1 MGDAR
6 DTDES
11 IVNQIRPLRAV
22 GVRIDVKAEHGADVD
37 RLQHVVKRH
46 VEESSLAV
54 VTGLDLDSR
63 QLVELMTV
71 FGPRSCMTD
80 WSKMP
85 IDPEQDGVE
94 GAPTVNCPNEPLVR
108 YLGNVVDEKTN
119 RPATLLDDIGYE
131 WHQDS
136 STASKS
142 VLYCISSPAEG
153 AETLFAGAAT
163 LFSRLS
169 SEQQA
174 FAETAVAERSNTHNA
189 GGSAAFD
196 AHYGLRM
203 SHTGCRRL
211 RPVTRR
217 WKSWNLNP
225 NKRPLSGI
233 DSKTGERLFW
243 GAAKNFDSFV
253 GMDPEESQDKL
264 EELMHAAFFGHDG
277 TVPDGTYDDDL
288 RTLSRTDFPEDVVL
302 ALKWLPG
309 MACVWDNSRVLHS
322 TTPVCLYE
330 SGDRKMMHM
339 IMQSPEEDLVKYE

>member
-6 DTDES
+6 DTDDS
-11 IVNQIRPLRAV
+11 IVNQIQPIEPF

-46 VEESSLAV
+46 VEESGLAV
-54 VTGLDLDSR
+54 VTGLDLEPS

-71 FGPRSCMTD
+71 FGPRTRMTD
-80 WSKMP
+80 WSKVP
-85 IDPEQDGVE
+85 IDLEHDGVE

-174 FAETAVAERSNTHNA
+174 FAETAIAERSNIHNSGESVA
-189 GGSAAFD
+189 CD
-196 AHYGLRM
+196 AHFGLRM
-203 SHTGCRRL
+203 SHTGCRRI
-211 RPVTRR
+211 RSASRR
-217 WKSWNLNP
+217 CKNWKPNP

-253 GMDPEESQDKL
+253 GMDPEESQDKM

-277 TVPDGTYDDDL
+277 TVPDGKYDDDL
-288 RTLSRTDFPEDVVL
+288 RTLSRTDFPDDVVL

-322 TTPVCLYE
+322 TTPVSLYKD
-330 SGDRKMMHM
+330 GIRKMMHM